1 MCRFGHLLLKFNVT
15 MNLLII
21 LLSIVFGFLLFLTV
35 NYVLDVLYSPSY
47 KAANRIPGKRIYPV
61 IGNLPAIALLDRGKY
76 RKKKSTIQLL
86 LC

>member
-1 MCRFGHLLLKFNVT
+1 

-76 RKKKSTIQLL
+76 RKKNLIFN
-86 LC
+86 CCHAEG